1 MAEDPYPDEEI
12 RGGPSSYSKA
22 EEKRQQNLGYLEK
35 YEDDPY
41 SGYLNERQQR
51 RLSNLEARGKSGK
64 AQKKRDKWL
73 KDQTPDWQWR
83 NEQQAGEMALQMGED
98 INDLRADI
106 AAGETGLSDAELRQM
121 QEGTQASAGQQQAA
135 QEERVRQ
142 EALAAGQNSAQAQR
156 AVDEFRQDKGG
167 DAAQIAAKASRD
179 AWVTDVAQKAATQ
192 QRYDAMRAAYTGSYA
207 GGSGDQGEA
216 NQLWASLLGSGL
228 DAGSEIV
235 SAEIE
240 GNKAIKAAE
249 A

>member
-1 MAEDPYPDEEI
+1 MADYEDESLKGDT
-12 RGGPSSYSKA
+12 KA
-22 EEKRQQNLGYLEK
+22 GAGREQAYEEKYA
-35 YEDDPY
+35 DDPY
-41 SGYLNERQQR
+41 SQYLNEKQR
-51 RLSNLEARGKSGK
+51 NRLAKLEGPTFWHPNARAGK
-64 AQKKRDKWL
+64 AQKLRDKWL
-73 KDQTPDWQWR
+73 KDQAPDWQWR
-83 NEQQAGEMALQMGED
+83 NEQQAGEMALQMGQD

-179 AWVTDVAQKAATQ
+179 AWVTDVAQKAAEQ

-207 GGSGDQGEA
+207 GGSGEQGEA

-228 DAGSEIV
+228 DAGSEVI
-235 SAEIE
+235 SAEIK